1 MRAVD
6 HHPRVQV
13 PPSRRSED
21 PGGLDFSHQR
31 YFQAGRTAVLEP
43 IAPEPTAESVE
54 TLRSQRGMPAAVPI
68 PIPRPLPL
76 PTGSRFFIWKQD
88 PSVGEL
94 GRRLI
99 FVPSLVVNGPRDA
112 RIDTSLA
119 GTTPVSRNVDGDF
132 LFPADTPEGD
142 CAHTFAIVRQTVTM
156 FERARGEIAVPWAW
170 NVGGNTDVLT
180 AYPRAGV
187 TPNAYYSRGQ
197 KALKFFLFTPTGVPQ
212 PLFTCRSDDIVA
224 HQTGHA
230 ILDGLKPGW
239 LGINNPPQSAGL
251 HESFGDLTAIFLA
264 LAQLDQAEAMI
275 AMTKA
280 DLHKKNFLAALVE
293 QFGAALGRPEGLRNA
308 DTDLKLSQV
317 SNEVH
322 EISQVF
328 TGAIYDILADIFRF
342 ERIRQSKT
350 KDPALVL
357 VEVSQYLCRLL
368 VSALIGAPDTGATY
382 VDVVNQMLKVSKE
395 QNDLL
400 IYRTFIY
407 ERFAVREVIA
417 TEAPLALARGTLDWR
432 DPGFAS
438 RKEDEADLVSAD
450 PQHPSVVGSQDRSGC
465 CGTMQLPEY
474 ARDRQTLDAELQR
487 LSEEGMTIP
496 ETAVLAEEVAGL
508 ERAFK

>member
-1 MRAVD
+1 
-6 HHPRVQV
+6 
-13 PPSRRSED
+13 
-21 PGGLDFSHQR
+21 
-31 YFQAGRTAVLEP
+31 
-43 IAPEPTAESVE
+43 
-54 TLRSQRGMPAAVPI
+54 
-68 PIPRPLPL
+68 
-76 PTGSRFFIWKQD
+76 
-88 PSVGEL
+88 
-94 GRRLI
+94 
-99 FVPSLVVNGPRDA
+99 
-112 RIDTSLA
+112 
-119 GTTPVSRNVDGDF
+119 
-132 LFPADTPEGD
+132 
-142 CAHTFAIVRQTVTM
+142 
-156 FERARGEIAVPWAW
+156 
-170 NVGGNTDVLT
+170 
-180 AYPRAGV
+180 
-187 TPNAYYSRGQ
+187 
-197 KALKFFLFTPTGVPQ
+197 
-212 PLFTCRSDDIVA
+212 
-224 HQTGHA
+224 
-230 ILDGLKPGW
+230 
-239 LGINNPPQSAGL
+239 
-251 HESFGDLTAIFLA
+251 
-264 LAQLDQAEAMI
+264 MI

-280 DLHKKNFLAALVE
+280 DLHKKNFLAALAE
-293 QFGAALGRPEGLRNA
+293 QFGDALGRPEGLRNA
-308 DTDLKLSQV
+308 DNDLKLSQV

-368 VSALIGAPDTGATY
+368 VSALIGAPDTGAMY

-395 QNDLL
+395 QNDLR

-508 ERAFK
+508 VRAFK